1 MKLEQSDKNFLF
13 SETKLPDVFFTEY
26 MSQAN
31 GDYIKVYLYI
41 VFLSKYNKEVKIN
54 DVSKTLNIPCLLYTS
69 LNTLPKTGFF

>member
-41 VFLSKYNKEVKIN
+41 VFLSKYNKKL
-54 DVSKTLNIPCLLYTS
+54 KLTMFQ
-69 LNTLPKTGFF
+69 KH